1 MYDHPPSAGG
11 ETKVPQ
17 HSKWGHRS
25 GLGPGAD
32 HQAIPAGRLVLKLVL
47 VVKLRICDPFL
58 RISRPVSPWLYLEG
72 AVEERDDI
80 EEFFP
85 ARGDFSANPPL

>member
-1 MYDHPPSAGG
+1 MW
-11 ETKVPQ
+11 Q
-17 HSKWGHRS
+17 R
-25 GLGPGAD
+25 L
-32 HQAIPAGRLVLKLVL
+32 LVLKLVL
-47 VVKLRICDPFL
+47 VVKLRIRDPFL
-58 RISRPVSPWLYLEG
+58 RISRRFSPWLYLEG